1 MNHGMGSSAKEDLGF
16 GAFLPYFLFPVS
28 LFREED

>member
-1 MNHGMGSSAKEDLGF
+1 MNRGMGFSPKEDLGF

-28 LFREED
+28 LFLEED